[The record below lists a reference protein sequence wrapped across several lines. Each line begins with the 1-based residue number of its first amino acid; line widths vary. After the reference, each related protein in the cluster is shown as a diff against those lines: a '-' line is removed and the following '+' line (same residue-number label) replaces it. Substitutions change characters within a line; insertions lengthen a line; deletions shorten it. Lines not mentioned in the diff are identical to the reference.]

1 MDTTKN
7 VPDLNTNDDLDTIMA
22 AYEAQYDKTLPYDGY
37 VIARLD
43 GNGFSKMTKKNGFK
57 KPFDERFHNCMVYTA
72 KACMDAGFRMIYGY
86 TTSDEIT
93 LLLHPNDDSYNH
105 RIEKICSL
113 LAGAASSA
121 FTLASGI
128 LARFDCRVRVYS
140 KEDAAKCFLWRQRS
154 GFRNAV
160 NGYAYWLLIEKEHL
174 SGRAAT
180 SHQRNLSIKDSIA
193 LIESYGLTLTSIP
206 AWQLYGSTFYKI
218 EKTVSGLNPVTKQP
232 EDAIRHQLICN
243 DNPLRESK
251 LVNDIYR
258 RITIAEEDST
268 NDNI

>member
-1 MDTTKN
+1 MDTSKN
-7 VPDLNTNDDLDTIMA
+7 MPDRNTNDDLDAIMV
-22 AYEAQYDKTLPYDGY
+22 AYEAQYDKTLPDNGY

-43 GNGFSKMTKKNGFK
+43 GNGFSKMTKRNGFK
-57 KPFDERFHNCMVYTA
+57 KPFDERFHEYMIIAA
-72 KACMDAGFRMIYGY
+72 KACMDAGFRIIYGY

-128 LARFDCRVRVYS
+128 IARFDCRVRVYS
-140 KEDAAKCFLWRQRS
+140 REDAAKCFLWRQRS

-160 NGYAYWLLIEKEHL
+160 NGYAYWLLIENEHL

-180 SHQRNLSIKDSIA
+180 SRQRNMSIKDSIA
-193 LIESYGLTLTSIP
+193 LIESYGLTLKDIP
-206 AWQLYGSTFYKI
+206 AWHLYGSTLYKI
-218 EKTVSGLNPVTKQP
+218 EKTVSGLNPITKQQ
-232 EDAIRHQLICN
+232 EDTIRHQLICN
-243 DNPLRESK
+243 DNPLRESE
-251 LVNDIYR
+251 LVNNILDW
-258 RITIAEEDST
+258 ITIAEEDDT